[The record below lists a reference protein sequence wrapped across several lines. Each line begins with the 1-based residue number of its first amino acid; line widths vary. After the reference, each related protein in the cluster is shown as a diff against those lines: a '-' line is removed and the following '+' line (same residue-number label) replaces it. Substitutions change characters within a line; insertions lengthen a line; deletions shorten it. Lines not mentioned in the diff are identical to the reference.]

1 MIELCFYIGLTG
13 DFLSTRLNWQMKDM
27 FLIGYLIQSWPLT
40 FAPAVPLACF
50 QAALPAGHHV
60 DLQWLVEWNAL
71 LVNSHYDIRSPSHV
85 WIFAQSVKDPWVLCV
100 YSLLRQDNLPKHC
113 PTALSYAWP
122 YAFTRMQMLM
132 PLVDP
137 KWVHERPQITSVVH
151 ALFSLHL
158 DLVFLFLA

>member
-1 MIELCFYIGLTG
+1 MNI
-13 DFLSTRLNWQMKDM
+13 SAQ
-27 FLIGYLIQSWPLT
+27 PL
-40 FAPAVPLACF
+40 
-50 QAALPAGHHV
+50 QAAMPAGHHM

-113 PTALSYAWP
+113 PMALSYAWP

-137 KWVHERPQITSVVH
+137 KYVSSRSKK
-151 ALFSLHL
+151 A
-158 DLVFLFLA
+158 

>member
-1 MIELCFYIGLTG
+1 MCNLLKCCYYDI
-13 DFLSTRLNWQMKDM
+13 
-27 FLIGYLIQSWPLT
+27 LT
-40 FAPAVPLACF
+40 FDPAVPLSL
-50 QAALPAGHHV
+50 QAALPAGHPV

-137 KWVHERPQITSVVH
+137 K
-151 ALFSLHL
+151 
-158 DLVFLFLA
+158 